1 MTSFWVEDECF
12 DVEGGFEILVDVDVE
27 FNLFTLP
34 LFAEVFCVADVVAV
48 AEVLL
53 LSLRLPPTTLAI
65 CPFPFPGWWTTYK
78 KERSQFLKVKKIGSL
93 NMIE

>member
-1 MTSFWVEDECF
+1 MEDECF
-12 DVEGGFEILVDVDVE
+12 EVEGGFEILEDMDLE

-34 LFAEVFCVADVVAV
+34 LFGEVFCVADVVAV

-65 CPFPFPGWWTTYK
+65 CPVPFPGWWTTDK
-78 KERSQFLKVKKIGSL
+78 KERIQFLKV
-93 NMIE
+93 